1 MIHLGMANHDLA
13 LRNPSENREQDKEPC
28 NLNRICTDRTS
39 DR

>member
-1 MIHLGMANHDLA
+1 MADHDLA

-28 NLNRICTDRTS
+28 NLNRIRTDRTS

>member
-1 MIHLGMANHDLA
+1 MADYDLA